1 MSFGFSISDF
11 ALCAQICHG
20 IYRALKEAPRECEA
34 FAEEVLHLHSLL
46 QALSHDIEHISEQP
60 DGVAALA
67 GRRPMLSEHGSR
79 CIELLVADIA
89 VHKNL
94 LKASGW
100 RVLSWTDLMV
110 AEPFAFR
117 FEASAFY
124 FEASAFYFEAS
135 ALRQRFSQAKFVRQ
149 IPHLREAVANIV
161 SKLTFKN
168 VILIRYRAYQRHRRC
183 N

>member
-20 IYRALKEAPRECEA
+20 IYRAMKEAPRECEA
-34 FAEEVLHLHSLL
+34 FARELLHLHSLL
-46 QALSHDIEHISEQP
+46 QALSNDIEHVSEQP
-60 DGVAALA
+60 DGLAALA

-89 VHKNL
+89 DHENL

-100 RVLSWTDLMV
+100 RALPWTDLKV
-110 AEPFAFR
+110 AEPFSFR

-124 FEASAFYFEAS
+124 FESS
-135 ALRQRFSQAKFVRQ
+135 TLRQRFSQAKFVRQ
-149 IPHLREAVANIV
+149 IPRLREAVASII
-161 SKLTFKN
+161 SKLTFEN
-168 VILIRYRAYQRHRRC
+168 VILIRYGAYQRHRRC
-183 N
+183 K

>member
-124 FEASAFYFEAS
+124 FEASA
-135 ALRQRFSQAKFVRQ
+135 LRQRFSQAKFVRQ